1 MRFPLL
7 WGCLWLLGCASLNA
21 SGTSSN
27 RARFA
32 EVDALLVAPFEALS
46 RSKGGGIDRCPICQA
61 VLDTGPVEPGAAH
74 YMTRQLMA
82 HLKAASEFTLW
93 GPGTASGVRARILS
107 EDLAISHKRLLIQMG
122 QEMGAD
128 AVVGG
133 IVYRFQQ
140 RVGTGLSVQSPA
152 SVGFGLHLIR
162 CSDGQVLWSD
172 HFDETQQNL
181 SENLLKIGSF
191 FKRGGQWL
199 TVEQLAAYGM
209 QEVMKSFPV
218 RK

>member
-1 MRFPLL
+1 MLFSFL
-7 WGCLWLLGCASLNA
+7 WSCLWLLGCAAL
-21 SGTSSN
+21 GKPDTSSDQ
-27 RARFA
+27 AQFA
-32 EVDALLVAPFEALS
+32 NVDVLLVAPFEALS
-46 RSKGGGIDRCPICQA
+46 RSKEGAINRCPICGA
-61 VLDTGPVEPGAAH
+61 VLDTGTVEPGAAE
-74 YMTRQLMA
+74 YMTRQVMA
-82 HLKAASEFTLW
+82 HLKASSDFTLW

-107 EDLAISHKRLLIQMG
+107 EDLTISHKSLLIQMG
-122 QEMGAD
+122 REIGAD

-140 RVGTGLSVQSPA
+140 RVGTGLSVESPA
-152 SVGFGLHLIR
+152 SVGFGLHVIR
-162 CSDGQVLWSD
+162 CSDGQVLWSN

-191 FKRGGQWL
+191 VKRGGTWL

-209 QEVMKSFPV
+209 QEVMQSFPA